1 VKIASNKSKKNSFKE
16 VIKKID
22 KFLFISKG
30 VTTKKMKTF
39 RLIAAN
45 FIFAAVFAASA
56 FAQAQDAGKIGL
68 VNTLAFEDGKAGI
81 TKLVTASN
89 TIATEFKQPASE
101 LETMYNRMQ
110 ALQKEIQG
118 IQTQLGDPKTP
129 AAVDKTK
136 LQANG
141 QAKADEYEKMGRDF
155 KFKQEDLK
163 ARLDRRRQAVVGPV
177 YADVMRALQ
186 EFAVK
191 NGYAVILDGARLEEA
206 QILMAFNNK
215 YDVTKEFIT
224 FYNARPA
231 GTATAAKP

>member
-1 VKIASNKSKKNSFKE
+1 
-16 VIKKID
+16 
-22 KFLFISKG
+22 
-30 VTTKKMKTF
+30 MKTF

-68 VNTLAFEDGKAGI
+68 VNTLAFEDSKGGI
-81 TKLVTASN
+81 TKLVTASSS
-89 TIATEFKQPASE
+89 IEAEFKQPAAE
-101 LETMYNRMQ
+101 LETMYGRIQ
-110 ALQKEIQG
+110 ILQKEIQA
-118 IQTQLGDPKTP
+118 INTQLGDPKTP
-129 AAVDKTK
+129 AAIDKTK
-136 LQANG
+136 LQASA
-141 QAKADEYEKMGRDF
+141 QTKADEGEKLARDF

-177 YADVMRALQ
+177 YQDVMKALQ

-215 YDVTKEFIT
+215 YDVTKEFIA

-231 GTATAAKP
+231 GTTAAAKP